1 MNDEPGW
8 THNIINVIYMASF
21 ARSGIMM
28 AQETGFLFWVHGIYD
43 VVIVNGFIRH
53 ALGNPYSQDTDTHQ
67 FT

>member
-1 MNDEPGW
+1 
-8 THNIINVIYMASF
+8 
-21 ARSGIMM
+21 M

-67 FT
+67 YTYIGFAMPDYSD